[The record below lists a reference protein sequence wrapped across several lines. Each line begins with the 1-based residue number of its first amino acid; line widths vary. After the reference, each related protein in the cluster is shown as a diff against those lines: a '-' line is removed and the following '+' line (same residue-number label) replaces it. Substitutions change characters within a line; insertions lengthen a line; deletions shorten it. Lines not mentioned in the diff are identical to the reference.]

1 MTIDLQNL
9 FDTEHCSK
17 FRSLSKKSRAKISAG
32 VKANNACR
40 KYNHTDKTRANMKEA
55 HRLKNIALGRRP
67 KSKDVRPLKTVDQ
80 WSNSLQADILALMES
95 K

>member
-1 MTIDLQNL
+1 MTDLQNL
-9 FDTEHCSK
+9 FDTKSPHA
-17 FRSLSKKSRAKISAG
+17 FRGLSDESRAKISAG
-32 VKANNACR
+32 VKANNA
-40 KYNHTDKTRANMKEA
+40 
-55 HRLKNIALGRRP
+55 ALGRKP

>member
-32 VKANNACR
+32 VKANNA
-40 KYNHTDKTRANMKEA
+40 
-55 HRLKNIALGRRP
+55 ALGRKP